1 MDTTPDTR
9 RLEDTLPPAITNAQA
24 AALAGA
30 GERTWWRWSREGL
43 APPPRKIGHG
53 PKAPVRYIRD
63 EVLAWIAA
71 GMPPWSEMDPTTE
84 D

>member
-1 MDTTPDTR
+1 MSTTLDTR

-30 GERTWWRWSREGL
+30 GERTWWRWSHEGL
-43 APPPRKIGHG
+43 APPPRKVGRG

-63 EVLAWIAA
+63 EVLDWIAA
-71 GMPPWSEMDPTTE
+71 GMPPWSETDRATE
-84 D
+84 G